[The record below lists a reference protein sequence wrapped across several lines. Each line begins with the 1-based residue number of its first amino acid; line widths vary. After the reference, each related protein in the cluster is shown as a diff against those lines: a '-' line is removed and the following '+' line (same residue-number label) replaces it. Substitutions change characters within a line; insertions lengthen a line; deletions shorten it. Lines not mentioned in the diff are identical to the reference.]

1 MEDDVVNLIKSVYPL
16 DDFKTRIMRIAEN
29 GKLIITDK
37 EKAQTILATVGV
49 QPSEVSR
56 LFELSRDSLSQKG
69 INVKKN
75 SIETD
80 SKGRKLTREQSE
92 FFKDS
97 KIRVSEVDGWENTI
111 TPDGEL
117 FPVYHGTNSDEFF

>member
-1 MEDDVVNLIKSVYPL
+1 M
-16 DDFKTRIMRIAEN
+16 
-29 GKLIITDK
+29 IIDK
-37 EKAQTILATVGV
+37 QKAQTILTTVVV

-69 INVKKN
+69 INVEKN

-97 KIRVSEVDGWENTI
+97 KIRVSEVDGWKNTI

-117 FPVYHGTNSDEFF
+117 FPVYHGTNSDEFFEFYKRTIGSANDSGWYGIYIFRLKVIT